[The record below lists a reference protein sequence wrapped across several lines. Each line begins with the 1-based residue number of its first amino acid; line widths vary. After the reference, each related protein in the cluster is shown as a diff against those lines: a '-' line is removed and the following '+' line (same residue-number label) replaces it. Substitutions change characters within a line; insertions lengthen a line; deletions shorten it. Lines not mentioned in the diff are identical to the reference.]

1 MIMKRRTAGGKIVPW
16 RGKCPCHRAGVADQ
30 APWDSAMTNAHGD
43 GLSLDL
49 IDADIQA
56 DNLSKFDSDATNVVK
71 TDLGV
76 PSSS

>member
-1 MIMKRRTAGGKIVPW
+1 V
-16 RGKCPCHRAGVADQ
+16 
-30 APWDSAMTNAHGD
+30 TNAHGD

-71 TDLGV
+71 TDPGV

>member
-1 MIMKRRTAGGKIVPW
+1 
-16 RGKCPCHRAGVADQ
+16 
-30 APWDSAMTNAHGD
+30 MTNAHGD

>member
-1 MIMKRRTAGGKIVPW
+1 MGLGNDQRPRQLPTPTAT
-16 RGKCPCHRAGVADQ
+16 
-30 APWDSAMTNAHGD
+30 TNAHGD

-71 TDLGV
+71 TDPGV